1 MENNYAK
8 NLKSLRLE
16 RNLSQQKLAKLI
28 DVSQQC
34 ISEWENGNIEPT
46 MSSLWKLSDV
56 FEITMD
62 ELVGRT
68 NF

>member
-1 MENNYAK
+1 MENNFGK
-8 NLKSLRLE
+8 NLKNLRLE
-16 RNLSQQKLAKLI
+16 RNLSQQKLAKQI

-46 MSSLWKLSDV
+46 LSSLWKLSDV
-56 FEITMD
+56 FEITID
-62 ELVGRT
+62 ELVGKS